1 MRVKKVKY
9 LHDYKLEIMFS
20 DKKTKIIDLSDLINE
35 GGFYFDPLKDIEFF
49 KKVSLDDEKYPLSI
63 CWPNNADICPDVL
76 YEIGKDIKEQPKA
89 TSKRHRS
96 TAGKAQIKRHACAMT
111 KKRLKKA

>member
-9 LHDYKLEIMFS
+9 LYDYKLKIIFS
-20 DKKTKIIDLSDLINE
+20 DKKTKIIDLFNLINE

-49 KKVSLDDEKYPLSI
+49 KKVSLDDERFPLSI

-76 YEIGKDIKEQPKA
+76 YEIGVEVKEKKKIVRQKRRTKLPSTKN
-89 TSKRHRS
+89 TSSR
-96 TAGKAQIKRHACAMT
+96 
-111 KKRLKKA
+111 